1 MYKHMY
7 AGTARCALN
16 MSRQL
21 TRDVNATENSRI
33 MAETTDS
40 TSCVQKLSQPKRLQ
54 AAAAL
59 AKFLRAG
66 SLILA
71 EVTWTGGLL
80 FGLPAAHVT

>member
-1 MYKHMY
+1 MYRQLN
-7 AGTARCALN
+7 AGRARCAL
-16 MSRQL
+16 STERQL
-21 TRDVNATENSRI
+21 TRDVNATEKSKI

-59 AKFLRAG
+59 ARFLRAG

-71 EVTWTGGLL
+71 EVT
-80 FGLPAAHVT
+80 

>member
-1 MYKHMY
+1 
-7 AGTARCALN
+7 
-16 MSRQL
+16 
-21 TRDVNATENSRI
+21 

-59 AKFLRAG
+59 ARFLRAG

-71 EVTWTGGLL
+71 EVTLTGGLL
-80 FGLPAAHVT
+80 FALPAAHVT

>member
-1 MYKHMY
+1 
-7 AGTARCALN
+7 
-16 MSRQL
+16 
-21 TRDVNATENSRI
+21 

-80 FGLPAAHVT
+80 FGLPAAHAT